1 MALTIYKNRGNDTMG
16 YIKLDEYF
24 TKQQMLD
31 TNILQTKRLVLHDA
45 ITTKK
50 LIAFK
55 QEFGELLQRL
65 PEVFKFWSNKQN
77 ALDYDTVEEWVDGFH
92 FLLSIGLDKGYN
104 KHVTVIETGNYD
116 DLTLQELTLEMY
128 MGEVDTLEDY
138 LTLFEMYLTFIYKL
152 GFGNEAIRQ
161 AYDNKNAENF
171 KRQATGY

>member
-16 YIKLDEYF
+16 QIKLDEYF
-24 TKQQMLD
+24 AKQQMLD
-31 TNILQTKRLVLHDA
+31 TNILQTKRLVLNDS

-65 PEVFKFWSNKQN
+65 PEVFKFWSNKKN

-92 FLLSIGLDKGYN
+92 FLLSIGLDLGYN
-104 KHVTVIETGNYD
+104 KHVTVIETGKYD
-116 DLTLQELTLEMY
+116 ECTLQQLSVYMY
-128 MGEVDTLEDY
+128 NGYISTLEDY
-138 LTLFEMYLTFIYKL
+138 QDLFEMYLTFIYKL

>member
-1 MALTIYKNRGNDTMG
+1 MG
-16 YIKLDEYF
+16 HIKLEEYYN
-24 TKQQMLD
+24 KQQMLD
-31 TNILQTKRLVLHDA
+31 NNILQTKRLVRNA
-45 ITTKK
+45 GITEKK

-65 PEVFKFWSNKQN
+65 PEVFKFWSNKKN

-104 KHVTVIETGNYD
+104 KYITVVETGEYD

-128 MGEVDTLEDY
+128 TADVHTLEDY
-138 LTLFEMYLTFIYKL
+138 QALFTMYLTFIYKL